1 MEATSTG
8 YKLNLEKVAQ
18 VHDDL
23 TGMSEASDSAL
34 EERLRQ
40 ALSRAAP
47 QGLPTIGVRER
58 IVGSVRARV
67 RRRQQLAG
75 SLAACCLLIA
85 GVSAGVVSWHATQH
99 PGSSSAAVAPL
110 GANKKSVSGAARTP
124 SPDLARPSRAARAG
138 CGEISEGN
146 GVVSGC
152 YGVYDRSPD
161 FSVNGPVYGFPIQ
174 GDSTASTVPGSYSA
188 SGPAPG
194 STGAK
199 SATGGSAAQGK
210 EVIQGEYK
218 VVVPVGR
225 PVTVILPGTAGEIWS
240 APAVAPGQGSGA
252 TQVRIVEEGS
262 GGVGDGSSAS
272 FESGIPVTVL
282 IDASALPVCGS
293 LHIPCGAPTSTWSL
307 VLEFQKS

>member
-1 MEATSTG
+1 MEARSTG
-8 YKLNLEKVAQ
+8 YTLNLEKVAQ

-23 TGMSEASDSAL
+23 KGTSEASDSAL

-58 IVGSVRARV
+58 IVGSVRDRV
-67 RRRQQLAG
+67 RRRQRVAG
-75 SLAACCLLIA
+75 AFAACCLVIA
-85 GVSAGVVSWHATQH
+85 GVSAGVVSSHTTPH
-99 PGSSSAAVAPL
+99 SGNMSAAAAPDVANQKHVP
-110 GANKKSVSGAARTP
+110 GAASAP
-124 SPDLARPSRAARAG
+124 SRSLARAARAG
-138 CGEISEGN
+138 CGQISESN
-146 GVVSGC
+146 GVFGGC

-174 GDSTASTVPGSYSA
+174 GDATKSTASGAYSGLGT
-188 SGPAPG
+188 SGATSP
-194 STGAK
+194 K
-199 SATGGSAAQGK
+199 SAPADSTTQGK
-210 EVIQGEYK
+210 EVVQGEYK

-225 PVTVILPGTAGEIWS
+225 PVTVTLPGTAGEIWS

-252 TQVRIVEEGS
+252 TQVRIVEEES

-272 FESGIPVTVL
+272 FESEIAVTVL
-282 IDASALPVCGS
+282 IDASALPACGS